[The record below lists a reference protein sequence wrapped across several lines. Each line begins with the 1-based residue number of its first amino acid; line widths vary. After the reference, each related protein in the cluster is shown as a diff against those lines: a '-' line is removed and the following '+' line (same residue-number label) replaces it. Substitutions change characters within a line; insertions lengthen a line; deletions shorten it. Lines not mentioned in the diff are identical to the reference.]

1 MMGLQAGMIIS
12 LVIILMH
19 NVGQLGVQAAA
30 LQQHLDGKYFSGAPK
45 SDAAIKISEN
55 TISRKDHEIKIYM
68 KGMTEKEGTSESFI
82 SFLVYFSCFHFLLK
96 QIIAIF

>member
-19 NVGQLGVQAAA
+19 NGGQLGVQAAA

-55 TISRKDHEIKIYM
+55 TNSRKDHEIKIYM
-68 KGMTEKEGTSESFI
+68 KGKGSNANIVTPCLDKEGI
-82 SFLVYFSCFHFLLK
+82 C
-96 QIIAIF
+96 